1 MERTKKTATVRAGR
15 GRGRPP
21 PVGAKRCSCDSGIV
35 PGPLPRLRLGLDFI
49 PSSDP
54 EHPGLLIRD
63 PLKFS
68 DAMLLIPP
76 PLVQCLACFDGE
88 QTSLDLRASLVQI
101 TGEIQV
107 GELEKHFY
115 DTLSQAGFL
124 EDETFETQR
133 VARLSEFA
141 AAPKRD
147 ASHAGSAYPD
157 NGEEVRKTIS
167 EFMQGAL
174 PAGAEDS
181 LIGIAAPHVSPFGGW
196 ESYRDA
202 YSAMLPSHQDRT
214 FVVLGTSHYGEPDRF
229 GLTRK
234 PFVTPFGET
243 ITDSRL
249 VDELAQ
255 AAPESIRMEDYCHA
269 IEHSIEFQ
277 VLFLQY
283 LYGPNI
289 RILPVLCGSFLRSIH
304 QGGKPEGNENVQRFF
319 DTLGNISAREGNKL
333 FWVLGVDMA
342 HMGRRYGDQM
352 IARADQG
359 EMAAVAE
366 RDKQRIERLRRADSQ
381 GFWDLVRENQDDLK
395 WCGSAP
401 IYTFLRVVP
410 QARGTLRRYQQWNI
424 DEQSVVSFAAIAFRG

>member
-1 MERTKKTATVRAGR
+1 
-15 GRGRPP
+15 
-21 PVGAKRCSCDSGIV
+21 V

-54 EHPGLLIRD
+54 QHPGLLIRD

-76 PLVQCLACFDGE
+76 QLVECLACFDGE
-88 QTSLDLRASLVQI
+88 QTSLDLRGSLVRI
-101 TGEIQV
+101 TGEIQI
-107 GELEKHFY
+107 GELEKHLC

-124 EDETFETQR
+124 EDETFEAQR
-133 VARLSEFA
+133 VARVNEFIA
-141 AAPKRD
+141 SPKR
-147 ASHAGSAYPD
+147 APSHAGAAYPD
-157 NGEEVRKTIS
+157 NADAARQTIA
-167 EFMQGAL
+167 EFMQGA
-174 PAGAEDS
+174 PAASSNGASEDS
-181 LIGIAAPHVSPFGGW
+181 LLGIAAPHVSPFGGW

-202 YSAMLPSHQDRT
+202 YSTLLPSHQDRT
-214 FVVLGTSHYGEPDRF
+214 FIVLGTSHYGEPDRF

-243 ITDSRL
+243 ITDTRL

-255 AAPESIRMEDYCHA
+255 AAPDSIRMEDYCHA

-289 RILPVLCGSFLRSIH
+289 RILPILCGSFMRSIY
-304 QGGKPEGNENVQRFF
+304 QGGKPEGNQHVERFF
-319 DTLGNISAREGNKL
+319 DTLGNLSAREGNKL
-333 FWVLGVDMA
+333 LWVLGVDMA

-352 IARADQG
+352 IARAEQG

-366 RDKQRIERLRRADSQ
+366 RDKLRIERLTQSDSP
-381 GFWDLVRENQDDLK
+381 GFWDLIQENQDDLK

-401 IYTFLRVVP
+401 IYTFLKAVP

-424 DEQSVVSFAAIAFRG
+424 DEESVVSFAAIAFRG

>member
-1 MERTKKTATVRAGR
+1 M
-15 GRGRPP
+15 
-21 PVGAKRCSCDSGIV
+21 

-49 PSSDP
+49 PSNDP

-76 PLVQCLACFDGE
+76 QLVECLACFDGE
-88 QTSLDLRASLVQI
+88 QTELDLRANLVRI
-101 TGEIQV
+101 TGEIQI
-107 GELEKHFY
+107 GELEKHLC
-115 DTLSQAGFL
+115 DTLSNAGFL
-124 EDETFETQR
+124 EDEAFEAQR
-133 VARLSEFA
+133 VARVSEFA

-147 ASHAGSAYPD
+147 AAHAGSAYPD
-157 NGEEVRKTIS
+157 NADEARKSIS
-167 EFMQGAL
+167 EFMQGA
-174 PAGAEDS
+174 PAPNLNGAGEDS

-202 YSAMLPSHQDRT
+202 YSALLPSDHPSSHQDRT

-289 RILPVLCGSFLRSIH
+289 RILPILCGSFLRSIY
-304 QGGKPEGNENVQRFF
+304 QGGRPEGNEQVQRFF
-319 DTLGNISAREGNKL
+319 DALGNLSAREGNKL
-333 FWVLGVDMA
+333 LWVLGVDMA

-352 IARADQG
+352 IARADEG

-366 RDKQRIERLRRADSQ
+366 RDKRRIERLTAADPQ
-381 GFWDLVRENQDDLK
+381 GFWEQIQENQDDLK

-401 IYTFLRVVP
+401 MYTFLKAVP

-424 DEQSVVSFAAIAFRG
+424 DEQSVVSFAAIGFRG

>member
-1 MERTKKTATVRAGR
+1 MA
-15 GRGRPP
+15 
-21 PVGAKRCSCDSGIV
+21 
-35 PGPLPRLRLGLDFI
+35 GPLPRLRLGLDFI
-49 PSSDP
+49 PSPDAQ
-54 EHPGLLIRD
+54 HPGLLIRD

-76 PLVQCLACFDGE
+76 QLVECLACFDGE
-88 QTSLDLRASLVQI
+88 QTSLDLRAALVRI
-101 TGEIQV
+101 TGEIQI
-107 GELEKHFY
+107 GELEKHLF
-115 DTLSQAGFL
+115 DTLNEAGFL
-124 EDETFETQR
+124 ENEVFETQR
-133 VARLSEFA
+133 LERIKEFTA
-141 AAPKRD
+141 SAKRE

-157 NGEEVRKTIS
+157 NAEEARQTIA
-167 EFMQGAL
+167 EFMQQGQP
-174 PAGAEDS
+174 PAAEDS
-181 LIGIAAPHVSPFGGW
+181 LVGIAAPHVSPFGGW

-202 YSAMLPSHQDRT
+202 YSALLPAYQDRT

-243 ITDSRL
+243 TTDSGL
-249 VDELAQ
+249 VDELAA
-255 AAPESIRMEDYCHA
+255 AAPDAIRMEDYCHA

-289 RILPVLCGSFLRSIH
+289 RILPILCGSFLRSIH
-304 QGGKPEGNENVQRFF
+304 HGTKPEANEQVARFF
-319 DTLGNISAREGNKL
+319 GALGDLSAREGKKL
-333 FWVLGVDMA
+333 LWVLGVDMA

-352 IARADQG
+352 VARADQG
-359 EMAAVAE
+359 EMTDVSA
-366 RDKQRIERLRRADSQ
+366 RDKLRIDRLTQSDAQ
-381 GFWDLVRENQDDLK
+381 GFWELVQENQDDLK

-401 IYTFLRVVP
+401 IYTFLKAVP

>member
-1 MERTKKTATVRAGR
+1 M
-15 GRGRPP
+15 
-21 PVGAKRCSCDSGIV
+21 

-76 PLVQCLACFDGE
+76 QLVECLACFDGE
-88 QTSLDLRASLVQI
+88 QTELDLRAALVRI
-101 TGEIQV
+101 TGEIQI
-107 GELEKHFY
+107 GELEKHLV

-124 EDETFETQR
+124 EDEIFEAQR
-133 VARLSEFA
+133 VARVNEFI
-141 AAPKRD
+141 AAPSRE

-157 NGEEVRKTIS
+157 NADEARKTIS
-167 EFMQGAL
+167 EFMRGAL
-174 PAGAEDS
+174 AAHGNGDREDS
-181 LIGIAAPHVSPFGGW
+181 LVGIAAPHVSPFGGW

-202 YSAMLPSHQDRT
+202 YSAMLPADHPHSHGDRT

-234 PFVTPFGET
+234 PFLTPFGET
-243 ITDSRL
+243 VTDGRL
-249 VDELAQ
+249 VDELEQ

-289 RILPVLCGSFLRSIH
+289 RILPILCGSFLRSIY
-304 QGGKPEGNENVQRFF
+304 QGGRPEGNQQVQRFF
-319 DTLGNISAREGNKL
+319 DVLGNLSAREGNKL

-352 IARADQG
+352 IARAEEG

-366 RDKQRIERLRRADSQ
+366 RDKRRIERLTQSDAQ
-381 GFWDLVRENQDDLK
+381 GFWELVQENQDDLK
-395 WCGSAP
+395 WCGSSP
-401 IYTFLRVVP
+401 IYTFLKAVP
-410 QARGTLRRYQQWNI
+410 HARGTLRRYQQWNI
-424 DEQSVVSFAAIAFRG
+424 DEQSVVSFAALAFRG

>member
-1 MERTKKTATVRAGR
+1 
-15 GRGRPP
+15 
-21 PVGAKRCSCDSGIV
+21 V
-35 PGPLPRLRLGLDFI
+35 PDPLPRLRLGLDFI

-54 EHPGLLIRD
+54 QHPGLLIRD

-76 PLVQCLACFDGE
+76 QLVECLACFDGE
-88 QTSLDLRASLVQI
+88 QTSLDLRANLVRI
-101 TGEIQV
+101 TGEIQI
-107 GELEKHFY
+107 GELEKHLF
-115 DTLSQAGFL
+115 DTLSQSGFL
-124 EDETFETQR
+124 EDETFEAQR
-133 VARLSEFA
+133 VARVNEFI
-141 AAPKRD
+141 AAPKRE
-147 ASHAGSAYPD
+147 AAHAGSAYPD
-157 NGEEVRKTIS
+157 HIDEARKNIS

-202 YSAMLPSHQDRT
+202 YSALLPSYQDRT

-243 ITDSRL
+243 ITDTGL

-255 AAPESIRMEDYCHA
+255 AAPESVRMEDYCHA

-283 LYGPNI
+283 LYGPNV
-289 RILPVLCGSFLRSIH
+289 RILPILCGSFLRSIY
-304 QGGKPEGNENVQRFF
+304 QGGKPEGNEGVQRFF
-319 DTLGNISAREGNKL
+319 DALGNLSAREGNKL
-333 FWVLGVDMA
+333 MWLLGVDMA

-352 IARADQG
+352 IARADEG

-366 RDKQRIERLRRADSQ
+366 RDRRRIERLTASDPQ
-381 GFWDLVRENQDDLK
+381 GFWELVQENKDDLK

-401 IYTFLRVVP
+401 MYTFLKVVP

-424 DEQSVVSFAAIAFRG
+424 DEQSVVSFAAIGFRG

>member
-1 MERTKKTATVRAGR
+1 MKPAPFCCRWFHS
-15 GRGRPP
+15 
-21 PVGAKRCSCDSGIV
+21 SCDIGGV

-49 PSSDP
+49 PSNDP

-76 PLVQCLACFDGE
+76 QLVECLACFDGE
-88 QTSLDLRASLVQI
+88 QTSLDLRSNLVRI
-101 TGEIQV
+101 TGEIQI
-107 GELEKHFY
+107 GELEKHLC

-124 EDETFETQR
+124 EDETFEAQR
-133 VARLSEFA
+133 LARVNEFI
-141 AAPKRD
+141 AAPKRE

-157 NGEEVRKTIS
+157 NADEARKSIS

-174 PAGAEDS
+174 PPGAEDS

-202 YSAMLPSHQDRT
+202 YSALLPAYQDRT

-243 ITDSRL
+243 TTAGHL

-289 RILPVLCGSFLRSIH
+289 RVLPILCGSFLRSIY
-304 QGGKPEGNENVQRFF
+304 QGGKPEGNEQVQRFF
-319 DTLGNISAREGNKL
+319 DSLGNISAREGNKL
-333 FWVLGVDMA
+333 LWVLGVDMA
-342 HMGRRYGDQM
+342 HMGRRYGDQI
-352 IARADQG
+352 IARADEA
-359 EMAAVAE
+359 EMTAVAE
-366 RDKQRIERLRRADSQ
+366 RDKRRIERLTQSDPQ
-381 GFWDLVRENQDDLK
+381 GFWELIQENQDDLK

-401 IYTFLRVVP
+401 MYTFLKAVP

-424 DEQSVVSFAAIAFRG
+424 DEQSVVSFAAIGFRG

>member
-1 MERTKKTATVRAGR
+1 
-15 GRGRPP
+15 
-21 PVGAKRCSCDSGIV
+21 
-35 PGPLPRLRLGLDFI
+35 LGLDFI
-49 PSSDP
+49 PSNDP

-76 PLVQCLACFDGE
+76 QLVECLACFDGE
-88 QTSLDLRASLVQI
+88 QTELDLRANLVRI
-101 TGEIQV
+101 TGEIQI
-107 GELEKHFY
+107 GELEKHLC
-115 DTLSQAGFL
+115 DTLSHAGFL
-124 EDETFETQR
+124 EDEAFEAQR
-133 VARLSEFA
+133 VERVSEFA

-147 ASHAGSAYPD
+147 AAHAGSAYPD
-157 NGEEVRKTIS
+157 NADEARKSIS
-167 EFMQGAL
+167 EFMQGATAPNL
-174 PAGAEDS
+174 NGAGEDS

-202 YSAMLPSHQDRT
+202 YSALLPSDHPSSHQDRT

-243 ITDSRL
+243 LTDSRL

-289 RILPVLCGSFLRSIH
+289 RILPILCGSFLRSIY
-304 QGGKPEGNENVQRFF
+304 QGGRPEGNEQVQRFF
-319 DTLGNISAREGNKL
+319 DTLGNLSAREGNKL
-333 FWVLGVDMA
+333 LWVLGVDMA
-342 HMGRRYGDQM
+342 HMGRRYGDQL
-352 IARADQG
+352 IAHADEG

-366 RDKQRIERLRRADSQ
+366 RDKRRIERLTAADPQ
-381 GFWDLVRENQDDLK
+381 GFWEQIQENQDDLK

-401 IYTFLRVVP
+401 MYTFLKAVP

-424 DEQSVVSFAAIAFRG
+424 DEQSVVSFAAIDFRG

>member
-1 MERTKKTATVRAGR
+1 M
-15 GRGRPP
+15 
-21 PVGAKRCSCDSGIV
+21 

-54 EHPGLLIRD
+54 QHPGLLIRD

-76 PLVQCLACFDGE
+76 QLVECLACFDGE
-88 QTSLDLRASLVQI
+88 QTSLDLRAALVRI
-101 TGEIQV
+101 TGEIQIA
-107 GELEKHFY
+107 ELEKHLF

-124 EDETFETQR
+124 EDETFEAQR
-133 VARLSEFA
+133 SARVNEFA

-157 NGEEVRKTIS
+157 NAEEARKTLG
-167 EFMQGAL
+167 EFMQGAP
-174 PAGAEDS
+174 PATEDS
-181 LIGIAAPHVSPFGGW
+181 IIGIATPHVSPFGGW

-202 YSAMLPSHQDRT
+202 YSMLPPSHDDRI

-229 GLTRK
+229 GLTHK

-243 ITDSRL
+243 VTDGRL

-283 LYGPNI
+283 LYGPDI
-289 RILPVLCGSFLRSIH
+289 RILPILCGSFLRSIY
-304 QGGKPEGNENVQRFF
+304 QGGKPEGNEQVQRFF
-319 DTLGNISAREGNKL
+319 GALGNLAAREGNKL
-333 FWVLGVDMA
+333 LWVLGVDMA

-352 IARADQG
+352 IARAEEG

-366 RDKQRIERLRRADSQ
+366 RDKRRIERLTASDPQ
-381 GFWDLVRENQDDLK
+381 GFWELVQENQDDLK

-401 IYTFLRVVP
+401 MYTFLKTVP

-424 DEQSVVSFAAIAFRG
+424 DEQSVVSFAAIAFQG

>member
-1 MERTKKTATVRAGR
+1 
-15 GRGRPP
+15 
-21 PVGAKRCSCDSGIV
+21 V

-76 PLVQCLACFDGE
+76 QLVECLACFDGE
-88 QTSLDLRASLVQI
+88 QTSLDLRANLVRI
-101 TGEIQV
+101 TGEIQI
-107 GELEKHFY
+107 GDLF

-124 EDETFETQR
+124 EDEAFEVQR
-133 VARLSEFA
+133 LARVNEFI
-141 AAPKRD
+141 AAPKRE
-147 ASHAGSAYPD
+147 AAHAGSAYPD
-157 NGEEVRKTIS
+157 DVDEAHKNLS
-167 EFMQGAL
+167 EFMQGA
-174 PAGAEDS
+174 PPPSQEDS

-243 ITDSRL
+243 VTDVRL
-249 VDELAQ
+249 VDELAE

-289 RILPVLCGSFLRSIH
+289 RILPILCGSFLRSIH
-304 QGGKPEGNENVQRFF
+304 QGGKPEANQNVERFF
-319 DTLGNISAREGNKL
+319 DGLSNLSAREGNKL

-352 IARADQG
+352 IARAEEG

-366 RDKQRIERLRRADSQ
+366 RDKRRIERVTESDAQ
-381 GFWDLVRENQDDLK
+381 GFWELVQENQDDLK
-395 WCGSAP
+395 WCGSSP
-401 IYTFLRVVP
+401 IYTFLKAVP
-410 QARGTLRRYQQWNI
+410 QARGSLRRYQQWNI
-424 DEQSVVSFAAIAFRG
+424 DEQSVVSFAAIGFRG

>member
-1 MERTKKTATVRAGR
+1 M
-15 GRGRPP
+15 P
-21 PVGAKRCSCDSGIV
+21 CDSGV
-35 PGPLPRLRLGLDFI
+35 VADPLPRLRLGLDFI

-54 EHPGLLIRD
+54 QHPGLLIRD

-76 PLVQCLACFDGE
+76 QLVECLACFDGE
-88 QTSLDLRASLVQI
+88 QTSLDLRSNLVRI
-101 TGEIQV
+101 TGEIQI
-107 GELEKHFY
+107 GQLEKHLF

-124 EDETFETQR
+124 ENEVFEQQR
-133 VARLSEFA
+133 LARLNEFI
-141 AAPKRD
+141 AAPKRE

-157 NGEEVRKTIS
+157 TAEEARKTIS
-167 EFMQGAL
+167 EFMQDAPPDGS
-174 PAGAEDS
+174 EDS
-181 LIGIAAPHVSPFGGW
+181 LVGIAAPHVSPFGGW

-202 YSAMLPSHQDRT
+202 YSTLLPSHADRT

-243 ITDSRL
+243 TTETRL
-249 VDELAQ
+249 VDELAN

-289 RILPVLCGSFLRSIH
+289 RVLPILCGSFIRSIY
-304 QGGKPEGNENVQRFF
+304 QGGKPESNVEVQRFF
-319 DTLGNISAREGNKL
+319 DALGNISAREGNKL
-333 FWVLGVDMA
+333 MWVLGVDMA
-342 HMGRRYGDQM
+342 HMGRRYGDQLV
-352 IARADQG
+352 ARADQA
-359 EMAAVAE
+359 EMTAVAL
-366 RDKQRIERLRRADSQ
+366 RDKNRIERLTAADPQ
-381 GFWDLVRENQDDLK
+381 GFWDLIQENKDDLK
-395 WCGSAP
+395 WCGSSP
-401 IYTFLRVVP
+401 IYTFLKAVP
-410 QARGTLRRYQQWNI
+410 QAKGTLRRYQQWNI